1 MLFNYLRCP
10 ILIEN
15 VSISRTLYMKEE
27 GTIGQGRPQ
36 ETFTDDQLIKFGIK
50 WLEVAYTVLI

>member
-1 MLFNYLRCP
+1 
-10 ILIEN
+10 
-15 VSISRTLYMKEE
+15 MKEE